1 MKKTLKS
8 FISVL
13 LAVMMLF
20 STAAPVFAD
29 DALPIESAQS
39 VRIENS
45 YTGSL
50 TEETDMVFYKFTLAE
65 SGNVNI
71 IIDASVEKY
80 NVSLYNSDGEAM
92 WHSDAIYWNSTTE
105 KSQYTLDSNLVS
117 GDYYFSVNKNNNCT
131 GEYSFKITLKSAQ
144 ESFAESTGVNNNTLE
159 NANKIDFGTKYTG
172 QLAFN
177 DDKDIYKFEIDKSG
191 RVGFNMIA
199 NIYRVCYYIYDSK
212 GNTIWESGRIE
223 WDGRSEQSQSSY
235 SFDLVAGTYYFC
247 VSKGN
252 SGTYTFNASF
262 VSAGESFA
270 ESQSKTA
277 GDIDSA
283 FAIEFSTK
291 YTGQIA
297 LNDDR
302 DYYSFTLSESGEISI
317 NVTAVMAN
325 VYYHLIDK
333 NGNLIWDS
341 NRVCWDERSG
351 QSQNT
356 YSFDLV
362 AGDYYF
368 EVGKTHGSTGN
379 YSFKIDYKSASES
392 FKENQSTFYNDIST
406 ASAVKFDTLYKGQ
419 IASND
424 DKDMYSF
431 SIAESGKVTLNI
443 NAYCYRLN
451 YILYD
456 ENGDMIWSQDN
467 IEWDANSKRSQRTY
481 TLDLVAGKY
490 YFGVLKNSTGNYDFK
505 MTYKS
510 ANESFKEN
518 QTTKY
523 NDIASASVISLGKE
537 YNGQIAI
544 NDTNDYYKFTLA
556 EPKKV
561 YLKFSG
567 AMNYLFY
574 YVYDS
579 NGNEVYSNGYHCND
593 VTGKFEAT
601 DSVDLSAGT
610 YYLLCY
616 ELKDKSVEIW
626 GSYTYLYGAK
636 GTYTFCITDEA
647 AKFDV
652 TFDPKGGTV
661 DPKTTTIKYEEEI
674 ELPTPSRSFTLS
686 FNANGGKDAPEKKN
700 VSVACL
706 GWNTSD
712 DGKAEYK
719 CGDKFT
725 TDENKTLFAV
735 WAAETKYKLPSEI
748 PTRDGYKFLG
758 WAEDKNAS
766 AVQYNPGSE
775 VTMKGDCT
783 LFALWEKYETF
794 TVNFN
799 PDGGSVENGEL
810 TVKYGETVTLPEPK
824 RVYTVSFDSV
834 GGTGAADALKVSAVC
849 LGWTASEDGNNVD
862 YKCGETI
869 TVNKNISL
877 RAVWKNDV
885 QSVIPSSV
893 PTKAG
898 YKFLGWAKDK
908 NASAVEY
915 NPDSKITVNSDLTL
929 FALWEEGETF
939 VVNFNP
945 DGGFVENG
953 ELSVKYGETVK
964 IPEPQRVYTV
974 LFDSVGGTGAPE
986 ALKVNAVCLGW
997 TASEDGNNIDY
1008 KCGDTITVKENISL
1022 RAVWSN
1028 DVQAVL
1034 PSAIP
1039 SKTGYKFL
1047 GWSTDGSA
1055 VKTEYAAG
1063 ANAYIISDMTLYAV
1077 WEKEIMRGDADG
1089 NGKVTASD
1097 ARIALRISAKLQSGT
1112 ESEITA
1118 CDLDGNKKVTASEA
1132 RMILRFSA
1140 RLEKTL

>member
-8 FISVL
+8 FIAIL
-13 LAVMMLF
+13 LAVTMLF
-20 STAAPVFAD
+20 SFAVTGFAD
-29 DALPIESAQS
+29 DGLPILTAQN
-39 VRIENS
+39 VRLENT
-45 YTGSL
+45 YNGML
-50 TEETDMVFYKFTLAE
+50 TEDSNRIFYKFTLSE
-65 SGNVNI
+65 SGNINLI
-71 IIDASVEKY
+71 LEAAIEKY
-80 NVSLYNSDGEAM
+80 RVSLYSSDGEEM
-92 WHSDAIYWNSTTE
+92 WHSDVIYWNSTTK
-105 KSQYTLDSNLVS
+105 KSQYTLDSNLTA
-117 GDYYFSVNKNNNCT
+117 GNYYFSVNKCDECT
-131 GEYSFKITLKSAQ
+131 GSFSFKIAFKSAQ
-144 ESFAESTGVNNNTLE
+144 ESFAESTSVNNNTLE

-191 RVGFNMIA
+191 RVSFSMIA
-199 NIYRVCYYIYDSK
+199 NIYRVYYYIYDGN
-212 GNTIWESGRIE
+212 GNTIWDSGRIE

-247 VSKGN
+247 VSEGT
-252 SGTYTFNASF
+252 SGIYTFSASF
-262 VSAGESFA
+262 QSAGESFK
-270 ESQSKTA
+270 ESQSNTA

-283 FAIEFSTK
+283 FAVEFSSK

-297 LNDDR
+297 LNDDN
-302 DYYSFTLSESGEISI
+302 DYYSFTLSESGRISI

-325 VYYHLIDK
+325 IYYHLVDK

-341 NRVCWDERSG
+341 GRVCWDERSG

-356 YSFDLV
+356 FEFDLV

-368 EVGKTHGSTGN
+368 RVGKTYGSTGN
-379 YSFKIDYKSASES
+379 YNFKIDYKSSSES
-392 FKENQSTFYNDIST
+392 FKEDQSTFYNDIST
-406 ASAVKFDTLYKGQ
+406 ASAVEFDTLYKGQ

-424 DKDMYSF
+424 DRDMYGF

-456 ENGDMIWSQDN
+456 ENGDAIWSQND
-467 IEWDANSKRSQRTY
+467 IEWDSNSKQSQRTY

-505 MTYKS
+505 MTYKP

-518 QTTKY
+518 HTTKY
-523 NDIASASVISLGKE
+523 NDIASASEISLGKE

-544 NDTNDYYKFTLA
+544 NDTKDYYKFTLA

-567 AMNYLFY
+567 AMDYLFY

-579 NGNEVYSNGYHCND
+579 NGNEVYGNGYRCND

-616 ELKDKSVEIW
+616 EAKNIYISKW
-626 GSYTYLYGAK
+626 GTNVYGAK
-636 GTYTFCITDEA
+636 GVYTFCITDEV

-674 ELPTPSRSFTLS
+674 ELPTPSRSYTLS

-706 GWNTSD
+706 GWNTAD

-735 WAAETKYKLPSEI
+735 WADETNVTLPSET
-748 PTRDGYKFLG
+748 PVRDGYKFLG

-766 AVQYNPGSE
+766 SVQYVPGNDISI
-775 VTMKGDCT
+775 KSDCT
-783 LFALWEKYETF
+783 LFALWEKDDPHKGETF
-794 TVNFN
+794 TVRFN
-799 PDGGSVENGEL
+799 PDGGSVEDGEQ
-810 TVKYGETVTLPEPK
+810 TFKYGDVVKLPEPE
-824 RVYTVSFDSV
+824 RVYTVTFD
-834 GGTGAADALKVSAVC
+834 A
-849 LGWTASEDGNNVD
+849 
-862 YKCGETI
+862 
-869 TVNKNISL
+869 
-877 RAVWKNDV
+877 
-885 QSVIPSSV
+885 
-893 PTKAG
+893 
-898 YKFLGWAKDK
+898 
-908 NASAVEY
+908 
-915 NPDSKITVNSDLTL
+915 
-929 FALWEEGETF
+929 
-939 VVNFNP
+939 
-945 DGGFVENG
+945 
-953 ELSVKYGETVK
+953 
-964 IPEPQRVYTV
+964 
-974 LFDSVGGTGAPE
+974 VGGTGAPE
-986 ALKVNAVCLGW
+986 TVKITAVCLGW
-997 TASEDGNNIDY
+997 SASDDGNNIDY
-1008 KCGDTITVKENISL
+1008 KCGETFTVERDMSL

-1028 DVQAVL
+1028 DVQTVI
-1034 PSAIP
+1034 PSAVP

-1047 GWSTDGSA
+1047 GWSTDSNASA
-1055 VKTEYAAG
+1055 PEYTAG
-1063 ANAYIISDMTLYAV
+1063 ANAYINSDMTLYAV
-1077 WEKEIMRGDADG
+1077 WETAVMRGDADG
-1089 NGKVTASD
+1089 NGKVTAAD
-1097 ARIALRISAKLQSGT
+1097 ARIALRISAKLQAGT
-1112 ESEITA
+1112 ESEISA
-1118 CDLDGNKKVTASEA
+1118 CDLNGDKKVTASEA